1 MGGGN
6 PFKNPLKLIQD
17 VALNVSTGGL
27 YGLAKGVEK
36 VASGKVSA
44 GVLDAVANQGSAGE
58 VTTPALGTSKSLA
71 VQGAV
76 AGGAGG
82 AAIGAGGAASA
93 AGGAGT
99 TAVSSGVAGTG
110 TGVGAAGSSLSGA
123 TIGTGAAVA
132 GTAGASALT
141 RKAPTLPAPASN
153 PAAINVDQSAQDAAN
168 AVQTADAEARRARN
182 AKRQSSVLGN
192 YQGFSATGIS
202 PATLQPAQPRKSVLG

>member
-6 PFKNPLKLIQD
+6 PLKHIQD

-27 YGLAKGVEK
+27 YGLVKGVEK

-44 GVLDAVANQGSAGE
+44 GVLDALANQGSAGE

-123 TIGTGAAVA
+123 AIGTGAAVA

-141 RKAPTLPAPASN
+141 RKAPTLPASN

>member
-123 TIGTGAAVA
+123 AIGTGAAVA

-141 RKAPTLPAPASN
+141 GKAPTLPASN

>member
-6 PFKNPLKLIQD
+6 PFKHPLKLIQD

-123 TIGTGAAVA
+123 AIGTGAAVA

-141 RKAPTLPAPASN
+141 RKAPTLPASN

>member
-1 MGGGN
+1 MGGG
-6 PFKNPLKLIQD
+6 NPLKLIQD

-44 GVLDAVANQGSAGE
+44 GVLDALANQGSAGE

-123 TIGTGAAVA
+123 AIGTGAAVA
-132 GTAGASALT
+132 GTAGALALT
-141 RKAPTLPAPASN
+141 GKAPTLPALPASN
-153 PAAINVDQSAQDAAN
+153 PAAINVDQSAQDAVN

>member
-1 MGGGN
+1 MGGG
-6 PFKNPLKLIQD
+6 NPLKLIQD

-44 GVLDAVANQGSAGE
+44 GVLDALANQGSAGE

-123 TIGTGAAVA
+123 AIGTGAAVA